1 MSTNSRPGRR
11 SNVDH
16 EAMFALALQRA
27 TACAPPLV
35 APEAGLASG
44 LQARAG
50 RVLPMPAGAADGDQ
64 VPPT

>member
-27 TACAPPLV
+27 TACAPPRV
-35 APEAGLASG
+35 SQEAGLASG
-44 LQARAG
+44 LLARAG
-50 RVLPMPAGAADGDQ
+50 RVLPMPPGAAEGDQ

>member
-27 TACAPPLV
+27 TACAPPRV
-35 APEAGLASG
+35 SPDAGRASG
-44 LQARAG
+44 LLARAG